1 MRAPRHAQ
9 IDGLM
14 KCTVGMPARRRA
26 HSRPRLKSGASTPTK
41 TEGGAA
47 RKVRLKARR
56 SQDFRQMAR
65 GFDITAHGQFLAW
78 KTGLK
83 SRRPHLRAANAKV
96 AAVRRQAHREL
107 PDHGPGE

>member
-47 RKVRLKARR
+47 EP
-56 SQDFRQMAR
+56 QDFRQMAR